1 MEGDI
6 GRRKQTLSLELKWSL
21 ALTTMLRMA
30 SEALRNDSFLVG
42 RNIKAITRRD
52 RINIFF
58 AIFTHELENIRVV
71 FFLVSVL
78 CYIYNVMHGL

>member
-1 MEGDI
+1 
-6 GRRKQTLSLELKWSL
+6 
-21 ALTTMLRMA
+21 MLRMA

-71 FFLVSVL
+71 FFFSKCALLYLQCHAWIVSSTCLIHSVVGS
-78 CYIYNVMHGL
+78 CS